1 MQETEKKYNIQERE
15 EHWRKFWEEEGIY
28 KFDGGSDKPASSAD
42 KPVFSVD
49 TPPPY
54 VSADHLHTG
63 HIMSYSQAEFVVRY
77 KRMKG
82 FNVFY
87 PMGFDDNGLPT
98 ERFVEKKYKVNK
110 SKISRS
116 EFIKLCLE
124 ETEKGAETY
133 KKLWT
138 LLGISVDWS
147 KTYST
152 INDHCRRIS
161 QLSFLDLYK
170 KNLVYK
176 AKKPALWCT
185 TCQTAISQADL
196 EAEEKESEL
205 VYIKAKTETG
215 EDLIFATTRPELLPA
230 CMGISVH
237 PDDARYKNIIGKKVI
252 MPITGAE
259 IILSADEATDIN
271 YGSGVVYYCSYG
283 GGECIEWLAR
293 HPEAKT
299 INLILAY
306 GKISESGGKYAGQKV
321 LEARKNIIEDLKKIG
336 AIEKIEPINHSVY
349 VHERCQ
355 MDVEYIDT
363 EQWFVKLL
371 DKKDEFLKRGEEIK
385 WFPERMKKNYED
397 WVSGLKWDWC
407 ISRQRYYGVPFPVWY
422 CRKCGEIILADE
434 KDLPVDPSEIM
445 PDGKK
450 CSKCGG
456 GEFVPETDV
465 MDTWMT
471 SSLTPVIAAKLFP
484 DEKTQKKLYPMTL
497 RPQAFEII
505 RTWLFYTIVKSHYH
519 SNQLPFR
526 DVMISGHGLDE
537 KGKKISKRLGN
548 YTEPEKIIN
557 QYGADAL
564 RYWATGATLGENM
577 RWSEDEVKMGKKTIN
592 KLWNVF
598 KFSALHLENFKPGNL
613 ESELDPADKWILN
626 ELYETVKTVEKS
638 FEEYE
643 YSKAKNKIEEFFWNA
658 FADNYLEFIKY
669 RLYDEDK
676 SSAPYQ
682 TARETLF
689 ICLNIIVKLYAPIMP
704 FITEEIYQALFKNF
718 EKARSVHISNWPEA
732 PEFWKAASEFKAEFS
747 AVLEVINAIRKFKS
761 ESNIS
766 LGKEIDEFKISS
778 QISLEKYGDFISRAA
793 RVKKLVLCKLV

>member
-1 MQETEKKYNIQERE
+1 MQEIPKQYNIRERE
-15 EHWRKFWEEEGIY
+15 EHWRNFWEKEGIY
-28 KFDGGSDKPASSAD
+28 KFDESAAAEK

-54 VSADHLHTG
+54 VSAEHLHAG
-63 HIMSYSQAEFVVRY
+63 HIMSYSQAEFVVRF

-116 EFIKLCLE
+116 EFIKICLD
-124 ETEKGAETY
+124 ETLKGAETY

-138 LLGISVDWS
+138 ALGISVDWS

-152 INDHCRRIS
+152 INEHCRKIS

-176 AKKPALWCT
+176 AKRPALWCT

-205 VYIKAKTETG
+205 VYIKAKMETG
-215 EDLIFATTRPELLPA
+215 EDLVFATTRPELLPA
-230 CMGISVH
+230 CMGISAH
-237 PDDARYKNIIGKKVI
+237 PDDARYKKLIGKKVI
-252 MPITGAE
+252 MPITNAE
-259 IILSADEATDIN
+259 VVLSADEATDIN
-271 YGSGVVYYCSYG
+271 FGSGVVYYCSYG
-283 GGECIEWLAR
+283 GGECVEWLAR

-299 INLILAY
+299 TNLILSY
-306 GKISESGGKYAGQKV
+306 GKISESGGKYAGQTV
-321 LEARKNIIEDLKKIG
+321 LEARKNIIKDLEKIG
-336 AIEKIEPINHSVY
+336 ALEKIEPIKHSVY

-355 MDVEYIDT
+355 TDVEYIETD
-363 EQWFVKLL
+363 QWFVKLL
-371 DKKDEFLKRGEEIK
+371 DKKNEFLKRGNELK

-407 ISRQRYYGVPFPVWY
+407 ISRQRYYGVPFPVWH
-422 CRKCGEIILADE
+422 CKKCGKIILADE

-445 PDGKK
+445 PAGKK
-450 CSKCGG
+450 CLKCGR
-456 GEFVPETDV
+456 GEIIPETDV

-471 SSLTPVIAAKLFP
+471 SSLTPVIAAKLFT
-484 DEKTQKKLYPMTL
+484 DEKTQKKLYPMSL

-505 RTWLFYTIVKSHYH
+505 RTWLFYTVVKSHYH
-519 SNQLPFR
+519 DGQLPFR

-537 KGKKISKRLGN
+537 KGRKISKRLGN
-548 YTEPEKIIN
+548 YAEPGKIID

-598 KFSALHLENFKPGNL
+598 KFYLLHLKNFKPDDL
-613 ESELDPADKWILN
+613 EKELEPADKWIFN
-626 ELYETVKTVEKS
+626 ELYETVKVAEKS

-643 YSKAKNKIEEFFWNA
+643 YSKAKNKIEAFFWNS
-658 FADNYLEFIKY
+658 FTDNYLEFIKY

-676 SSAPYQ
+676 TSASYL
-682 TARETLF
+682 TAGKTLF
-689 ICLNIIVKLYAPIMP
+689 ACFGAVIKMYAPIMP
-704 FITEEIYQALFKNF
+704 FITEEIYQFLFKDL
-718 EKARSVHISNWPEA
+718 EKVKSIHVSSWPEA
-732 PEFWKAASEFKAEFS
+732 QESWKAADEFKKEFS

-766 LGKEIDEFKISS
+766 LGREIDEF
-778 QISLEKYGDFISRAA
+778 QISPEISLKKYGDFIRRAA
-793 RVKKLVLCKLV
+793 RVKKLV

>member
-1 MQETEKKYNIQERE
+1 MSEISKQYNIQERE

-28 KFDGGSDKPASSAD
+28 KFDEGSNS
-42 KPVFSVD
+42 PVFSVD

-54 VSADHLHTG
+54 VSAEHLHTG

-98 ERFVEKKYKVNK
+98 ERFVEKKYKVDK

-116 EFIKLCLE
+116 DFIKLCLE
-124 ETEKGAETY
+124 ETKKGAATY

-152 INDHCRRIS
+152 INDHCRKIS
-161 QLSFLDLYK
+161 QQSFLDLYK

-205 VYIKAKTETG
+205 VYIKAKTEAG
-215 EDLIFATTRPELLPA
+215 DDLVFATTRPELLPA

-237 PDDARYKNIIGKKVI
+237 PDDARYKKLVGKKVI

-259 IILSADEATDIN
+259 VVLSADEATDIN
-271 YGSGVVYYCSYG
+271 FGSGVVYYCSYG

-299 INLILAY
+299 TNLVLPY
-306 GKISESGGKYAGQKV
+306 GKLSKSGGKYAGQTV
-321 LEARKNIIEDLKKIG
+321 LEARKNIVGDLKKIG
-336 AIEKIEPINHSVY
+336 AIEKIEPLKHSVY

-355 MDVEYIDT
+355 TDVEYIDT
-363 EQWFVKLL
+363 EQWFIKIL
-371 DKKDEFLKRGEEIK
+371 DSKNDFLQRGRELK
-385 WFPERMKKNYED
+385 WFPERMEKNYED
-397 WVSGLKWDWC
+397 WVGGLKWDWC

-422 CRKCGEIILADE
+422 CESCGKIILAEE
-434 KDLPVDPSEIM
+434 KNLPVDPLEKI
-445 PDGKK
+445 PLGEK
-450 CSKCGG
+450 CPKCGSE
-456 GEFVPETDV
+456 EFTAETNV

-471 SSLTPVIAAKLFP
+471 SSLTPIIAAKLFA
-484 DEKTQKKLYPMTL
+484 DEKTRKKLYPMTL

-505 RTWLFYTIVKSHYH
+505 RTWLFYTVVKSYYH
-519 SNQLPFR
+519 DNQLPFR

-537 KGKKISKRLGN
+537 KGKKISKRIGN
-548 YTEPEKIIN
+548 YAEPGKIIE

-564 RYWATGATLGENM
+564 RYWATGAMLGENM

-598 KFSALHLENFKPGNL
+598 KFSQMHLENFEPAGAKGKL
-613 ESELDPADKWILN
+613 EPADKWILDELN
-626 ELYETVKTVEKS
+626 ETIQVVGKS

-643 YSKAKNKIEEFFWNA
+643 YSKAKNKIETFFWTV
-658 FADNYLEFIKY
+658 FTDNYLEFIKY
-669 RLYDEDK
+669 RLYAEDK
-676 SSAPYQ
+676 TSASCQ
-682 TARETLF
+682 AARETLF
-689 ICLNIIVKLYAPIMP
+689 ICLNAISKLYAPIMP
-704 FITEEIYQALFKNF
+704 FITEEIYQALFRNF
-718 EKARSVHISNWPEA
+718 EKAKSIHISSWPEA
-732 PEFWKAASEFKAEFS
+732 REDWKASDEFKKEFTG
-747 AVLEVINAIRKFKS
+747 VLEVINSIRKFKS

-766 LGKEIDEFKISS
+766 LGKEINEFKISS
-778 QISLEKYGDFISRAA
+778 RINLGKYGDFIRRAV
-793 RVKKLVLCKLV
+793 RVKKLI